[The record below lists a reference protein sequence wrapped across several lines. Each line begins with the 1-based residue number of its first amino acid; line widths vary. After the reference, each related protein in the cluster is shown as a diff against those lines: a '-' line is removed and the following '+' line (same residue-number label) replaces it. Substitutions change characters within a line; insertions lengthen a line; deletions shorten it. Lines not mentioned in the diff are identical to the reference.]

1 MSNTRITFDAIFHAY
16 KFNKNVEECLSS
28 LIRHHPSTN
37 VYVCID
43 GGGDNEGF
51 SSVASKYNIREII
64 CYEENILPKARF
76 KDKDS
81 PKKYV
86 ERILNLLSFCTQEWT
101 ILLEDDVR
109 IIKPI
114 TTFPLLVD
122 AAGPIGH
129 PISDELV
136 YNINNSILKP
146 LTNINYGFC
155 GGTMFKTN
163 LFEHLD
169 WKKINF
175 YNLIKLDWRCG
186 SATDICLN
194 VLAYLN
200 NKTYGRW
207 TEYGEINNPRE
218 ENNNCSVLHNVK

>member
-1 MSNTRITFDAIFHAY
+1 MNNPGVTFDAIFHAY
-16 KFNKNVEECLSS
+16 KFNKHVEDCLNS

-43 GGGDNEGF
+43 GGGDGEEF
-51 SSVASKYNIREII
+51 RSVTSKYNIKEII

-86 ERILNLLSFCTQEWT
+86 ERILNLLSFCTREWT

-109 IIKPI
+109 IVKPI
-114 TTFPLLVD
+114 TALPQLVD

-129 PISDELV
+129 PISNDLIC
-136 YNINNSILKP
+136 NINNYTTNS
-146 LTNINYGFC
+146 LTNNNYGFC

-163 LFEHLD
+163 LFENLN
-169 WKKINF
+169 WNKINF
-175 YNLIKLDWRCG
+175 QNLIELDWRCG
-186 SATDICLN
+186 SAGDICLS

-207 TEYGEINNPRE
+207 TEYGELNNPQE